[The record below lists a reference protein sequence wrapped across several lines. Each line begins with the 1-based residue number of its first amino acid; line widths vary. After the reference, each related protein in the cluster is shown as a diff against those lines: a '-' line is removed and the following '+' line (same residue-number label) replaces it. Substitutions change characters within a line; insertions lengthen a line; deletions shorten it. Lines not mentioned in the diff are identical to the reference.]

1 MNPAETVA
9 GCPRRLSAP
18 GPRLRRAET
27 SWPLRIL
34 RPVEERIVRF
44 RPRTILSILGI
55 VLAVAAA
62 LQLLWLARQVLTW
75 VVIALFLALALN
87 PLVEWLERRVVRRRV
102 LATALA
108 FFSALAVIAVLGLIF
123 VPTLVDEVDQFASA
137 VPSYVEEVTE
147 GRGRLGFLQT
157 EYQIVDRVEEA
168 IERGGASQ
176 ILGGA
181 GTAVS
186 VTRSILTIVV
196 ATITIAVLTFFMLLE
211 GPNWISR
218 FYSLLPEESQPRW
231 REIGRRIYRTVGGFV
246 SGALLIAL
254 IAGLVSG
261 TFLSIVGVPYAIALA
276 LLVALLDLIPLAG
289 ATIAAVVVS
298 TIAFIASGL
307 AVGLAVLIF
316 FVIYQ
321 QLENHILYPVVYS
334 RTVAL
339 SPLAILIAVLIGASL
354 AGILGALAA
363 IPVAG
368 AIQVILLDMLEHRRR
383 RLEEAGPSEPLS
395 EPI

>member
-1 MNPAETVA
+1 
-9 GCPRRLSAP
+9 
-18 GPRLRRAET
+18 
-27 SWPLRIL
+27 
-34 RPVEERIVRF
+34 VEERIVRF
-44 RPRTILSILGI
+44 RPKTILAILGI
-55 VLAVAAA
+55 ALSVAAA
-62 LQLLWLARQVLTW
+62 LWLVWLARQVLTW

-87 PLVEWLERRVVRRRV
+87 PVVEWLERHVVRRRV
-102 LATALA
+102 LATAMA
-108 FFSALAVIAVLGLIF
+108 FLGALVVIGGLGGIF
-123 VPTLVDEVDQFASA
+123 VPTLVDEVDQFAGA
-137 VPSYVEEVTE
+137 VPGYVEDITE

-168 IERGGASQ
+168 IERGDASQ

-181 GTAVS
+181 GTAVD
-186 VTRSILTIVV
+186 VTRSILTIVI

-246 SGALLIAL
+246 SGALLIGL

-289 ATIAAVVVS
+289 ATIATVLVS
-298 TIAFIASGL
+298 TIAFLSSEL
-307 AVGLAVLIF
+307 AVGIAVLIF

-321 QLENHILYPVVYS
+321 QFENHVLYPLVYS

-354 AGILGALAA
+354 AGILGAFAA

-383 RLEEAGPSEPLS
+383 RLEEAGPGEPVS

>member
-1 MNPAETVA
+1 
-9 GCPRRLSAP
+9 
-18 GPRLRRAET
+18 
-27 SWPLRIL
+27 
-34 RPVEERIVRF
+34 VEERIVRF
-44 RPRTILSILGI
+44 RPKTILAILAI
-55 VLAVAAA
+55 VLSVAAF
-62 LQLLWLARQVLTW
+62 LQLVWLARQVLTW
-75 VVIALFLALALN
+75 VLIALFLALALN
-87 PLVEWLERRVVRRRV
+87 PLVEWLEHRVVRRRG
-102 LATALA
+102 LATGLA
-108 FFSALAVIAVLGLIF
+108 FVTALVVIGGLGAIF
-123 VPTLVDEVDQFASA
+123 VPTLVDEVDEFAEA
-137 VPSYVEEVTE
+137 VPGYVQDVTE

-157 EYQIVDRVEEA
+157 DYQIVDRVEEA
-168 IERGGASQ
+168 IERGGAGQ

-186 VTRSILTIVV
+186 LTRGILTIVI

-211 GPNWISR
+211 GPNWVSR
-218 FYSLLPEESQPRW
+218 FYSLLPEESQSRW

-289 ATIAAVVVS
+289 ATIAAVLVT
-298 TIAFIASGL
+298 TIAFLSSGV
-307 AVGLAVLIF
+307 AVGIAVLIF

-321 QLENHILYPVVYS
+321 QVENHVLYPLVYS

-368 AIQVILLDMLEHRRR
+368 AIQVILLDVLEHRRR
-383 RLEEAGPSEPLS
+383 RLEAATPGEPTS

>member
-1 MNPAETVA
+1 MNRGDPARA
-9 GCPRRLSAP
+9 RN
-18 GPRLRRAET
+18 AET
-27 SWPLRIL
+27 SWALRIL

-44 RPRTILSILGI
+44 RPKTILAILAI
-55 VLAVAAA
+55 VISVAAL
-62 LQLLWLARQVLTW
+62 LQLVWLARQVLTW
-75 VVIALFLALALN
+75 VLIALFLALALN
-87 PLVEWLERRVVRRRV
+87 PLVEWIERHVVPRRG

-108 FFSALAVIAVLGLIF
+108 FGSTLVVIGGLGGIF
-123 VPTLVDEVDQFASA
+123 VPTLVDEVNEFAEA
-137 VPSYVEEVTE
+137 VPGYVENITE

-168 IERGGASQ
+168 IEEGGTSQ

-196 ATITIAVLTFFMLLE
+196 AIITIAVLTFFMLLE
-211 GPNWISR
+211 GRNWISR

-246 SGALLIAL
+246 SGALLIGL

-261 TFLSIVGVPYAIALA
+261 TFLTIVGVPYAIALG
-276 LLVALLDLIPLAG
+276 LMVAFLDLIPLAG
-289 ATIAAVVVS
+289 ATIATVLVS
-298 TIAFIASGL
+298 TIAFVSSEL
-307 AVGLAVLIF
+307 AVGIAVLIF

-321 QLENHILYPVVYS
+321 QIENHVLYPLVYS

-339 SPLAILIAVLIGASL
+339 SPLAILIAVLVGASL

-368 AIQVILLDMLEHRRR
+368 AIQVILTDMLEHRRR
-383 RLEEAGPSEPLS
+383 RLETAGTSEP